1 MSIQEDVQNMP
12 PIEVILKIILPKMNN
27 RIKTLN
33 ADVQALQEEV
43 EALKAAAPKKRAP
56 RKKKADDEAP
66 APGAQPAP
74 APGAQPA
81 PAPVAQPAPAPVAQ
95 PVPAPVAQPV
105 PAPVAQPAP
114 APVVPQP
121 APAPVSQ
128 PAPAPVAQPD
138 TVTYPDPAPAAQ
150 STGTLL
156 CTYDS
161 EQDEFVPLN
170 IEGWPLTGNN
180 VGLALYAMDTMRN
193 NIGDAATMSNL
204 PEGFIKFVTDMTP
217 EQRKQVNGK
226 FPAQNPAYQEYFV

>member
-33 ADVQALQEEV
+33 AAVQALQEEV

-66 APGAQPAP
+66 APAAQPAP
-74 APGAQPA
+74 APMPQPA
-81 PAPVAQPAPAPVAQ
+81 PAPAVQPAPAP
-95 PVPAPVAQPV
+95 
-105 PAPVAQPAP
+105 
-114 APVVPQP
+114 VPQP
-121 APAPVSQ
+121 APAPD
-128 PAPAPVAQPD
+128 AQ
-138 TVTYPDPAPAAQ
+138 PAAQ

-204 PEGFIKFVTDMTP
+204 PEGFIKFVTDLTP

>member
-27 RIKTLN
+27 RIKALN
-33 ADVQALQEEV
+33 AAVQALQEEV

-66 APGAQPAP
+66 APAAQPAP
-74 APGAQPA
+74 APDAQ
-81 PAPVAQPAPAPVAQ
+81 
-95 PVPAPVAQPV
+95 
-105 PAPVAQPAP
+105 
-114 APVVPQP
+114 
-121 APAPVSQ
+121 
-128 PAPAPVAQPD
+128 
-138 TVTYPDPAPAAQ
+138 PAAQ

-204 PEGFIKFVTDMTP
+204 PEGFIKFVTDLTP

>member
-27 RIKTLN
+27 RIKALN
-33 ADVQALQEEV
+33 ATVQALQEEV

-66 APGAQPAP
+66 APAAQSA
-74 APGAQPA
+74 
-81 PAPVAQPAPAPVAQ
+81 
-95 PVPAPVAQPV
+95 
-105 PAPVAQPAP
+105 
-114 APVVPQP
+114 
-121 APAPVSQ
+121 
-128 PAPAPVAQPD
+128 
-138 TVTYPDPAPAAQ
+138 DPAPAAQ

-180 VGLALYAMDTMRN
+180 IGLALYAMATMHN

-204 PEGFIKFVTDMTP
+204 PEGFIKFVTDLTP

>member
-66 APGAQPAP
+66 APIPQPADPAPAAQPADP
-74 APGAQPA
+74 APMPQPADPAPMPQPADPAPMPQPADPAPMPQPADPA
-81 PAPVAQPAPAPVAQ
+81 PAVQPASAPDAQ
-95 PVPAPVAQPV
+95 
-105 PAPVAQPAP
+105 
-114 APVVPQP
+114 
-121 APAPVSQ
+121 
-128 PAPAPVAQPD
+128 
-138 TVTYPDPAPAAQ
+138 PAAQ

-180 VGLALYAMDTMRN
+180 VGLALYAMHTLYNDIT
-193 NIGDAATMSNL
+193 AAAAMSKL
-204 PEGFIKFVTDMTP
+204 SEGFIKFVTDLTP

>member
-33 ADVQALQEEV
+33 ADVQALREEV

-56 RKKKADDEAP
+56 RKKKVDDEAP
-66 APGAQPAP
+66 APAAQPAP

-81 PAPVAQPAPAPVAQ
+81 
-95 PVPAPVAQPV
+95 
-105 PAPVAQPAP
+105 
-114 APVVPQP
+114 
-121 APAPVSQ
+121 
-128 PAPAPVAQPD
+128 
-138 TVTYPDPAPAAQ
+138 DPAPAAQ

-204 PEGFIKFVTDMTP
+204 PEGFIKFVTDLTP

-226 FPAQNPAYQEYFV
+226 FPAQNPTFKEYFV

>member
-27 RIKTLN
+27 RIKALN
-33 ADVQALQEEV
+33 AAVQALQEEV

-66 APGAQPAP
+66 APVPQPVP
-74 APGAQPA
+74 E
-81 PAPVAQPAPAPVAQ
+81 PVAQSADPV
-95 PVPAPVAQPV
+95 
-105 PAPVAQPAP
+105 
-114 APVVPQP
+114 
-121 APAPVSQ
+121 
-128 PAPAPVAQPD
+128 
-138 TVTYPDPAPAAQ
+138 PAAQ

-180 VGLALYAMDTMRN
+180 IGLALYAMDTMHN

-204 PEGFIKFVTDMTP
+204 PEGFIKFVTDLTP

>member
-56 RKKKADDEAP
+56 RKKKADDE
-66 APGAQPAP
+66 
-74 APGAQPA
+74 
-81 PAPVAQPAPAPVAQ
+81 V
-95 PVPAPVAQPV
+95 
-105 PAPVAQPAP
+105 
-114 APVVPQP
+114 
-121 APAPVSQ
+121 PAPVSQ
-128 PAPAPVAQPD
+128 PAPAPVPQPAPAP
-138 TVTYPDPAPAAQ
+138 VPQPAPAPVPQPADPAPAAQ

-180 VGLALYAMDTMRN
+180 VGLASYAMDTMCN

-204 PEGFIKFVTDMTP
+204 PEGFIKFVTDLTP
-217 EQRKQVNGK
+217 EQRKQVNVK
-226 FPAQNPAYQEYFV
+226 FPAQNPTFKEYFV

>member
-66 APGAQPAP
+66 APIPQPADPAPAAQPADP
-74 APGAQPA
+74 APMPQPADPAPMPQPADPA
-81 PAPVAQPAPAPVAQ
+81 PAVQPASAPDAQ
-95 PVPAPVAQPV
+95 
-105 PAPVAQPAP
+105 
-114 APVVPQP
+114 
-121 APAPVSQ
+121 
-128 PAPAPVAQPD
+128 
-138 TVTYPDPAPAAQ
+138 PAAQ

-161 EQDEFVPLN
+161 KQDEFVPLN

-180 VGLALYAMDTMRN
+180 VGLALYAMHTLYNDIT
-193 NIGDAATMSNL
+193 AAAAMSKL
-204 PEGFIKFVTDMTP
+204 SEGFIKFVTDLTP

>member
-27 RIKTLN
+27 RIKALN
-33 ADVQALQEEV
+33 AAVQALQEEV

-66 APGAQPAP
+66 APA
-74 APGAQPA
+74 AQPA
-81 PAPVAQPAPAPVAQ
+81 PAPVPQ
-95 PVPAPVAQPV
+95 PVPAPAAQS
-105 PAPVAQPAP
+105 A
-114 APVVPQP
+114 
-121 APAPVSQ
+121 
-128 PAPAPVAQPD
+128 
-138 TVTYPDPAPAAQ
+138 DPAPSAQ

-161 EQDEFVPLN
+161 EQDEFVSLN

-180 VGLALYAMDTMRN
+180 VGLALYAMATMHN

-204 PEGFIKFVTDMTP
+204 PEGFIKFVTDLTP

>member
-27 RIKTLN
+27 RIKALN
-33 ADVQALQEEV
+33 AAVQALQEEV

-66 APGAQPAP
+66 APAAQPAP
-74 APGAQPA
+74 APAAQSAPAPAAQSAPAPAAQPAPAPAAQPA
-81 PAPVAQPAPAPVAQ
+81 PAPV
-95 PVPAPVAQPV
+95 
-105 PAPVAQPAP
+105 
-114 APVVPQP
+114 
-121 APAPVSQ
+121 
-128 PAPAPVAQPD
+128 
-138 TVTYPDPAPAAQ
+138 PDPAPAAQ

-204 PEGFIKFVTDMTP
+204 PEGFIKFVTDLTP

>member
-1 MSIQEDVQNMP
+1 MSIQEDLQNMP

-56 RKKKADDEAP
+56 RKKQADDEAP
-66 APGAQPAP
+66 APAAQPVPAPAAQSADPSPAAQPAP
-74 APGAQPA
+74 APTAQSA
-81 PAPVAQPAPAPVAQ
+81 
-95 PVPAPVAQPV
+95 
-105 PAPVAQPAP
+105 
-114 APVVPQP
+114 
-121 APAPVSQ
+121 
-128 PAPAPVAQPD
+128 
-138 TVTYPDPAPAAQ
+138 DPAPSAQ

-180 VGLALYAMDTMRN
+180 VGLALYAMATMRN

-204 PEGFIKFVTDMTP
+204 PEGFIKFVTDLTP

>member
-66 APGAQPAP
+66 APAAQPA
-74 APGAQPA
+74 
-81 PAPVAQPAPAPVAQ
+81 
-95 PVPAPVAQPV
+95 
-105 PAPVAQPAP
+105 
-114 APVVPQP
+114 
-121 APAPVSQ
+121 
-128 PAPAPVAQPD
+128 
-138 TVTYPDPAPAAQ
+138 DPAPAAQ

-180 VGLALYAMDTMRN
+180 VGLALYSMHTLYNDITAAAAM
-193 NIGDAATMSNL
+193 SKL
-204 PEGFIKFVTDMTP
+204 PEGFIKFVIDLTP

>member
-27 RIKTLN
+27 RIKALN
-33 ADVQALQEEV
+33 AAVQALQEEV

-66 APGAQPAP
+66 APAAQPAP
-74 APGAQPA
+74 APAAQ
-81 PAPVAQPAPAPVAQ
+81 
-95 PVPAPVAQPV
+95 
-105 PAPVAQPAP
+105 
-114 APVVPQP
+114 
-121 APAPVSQ
+121 
-128 PAPAPVAQPD
+128 
-138 TVTYPDPAPAAQ
+138 PAAQ

-180 VGLALYAMDTMRN
+180 VGLALYAMATMHN

>member
-33 ADVQALQEEV
+33 AAVQALQEEVEVLKAAVQALREEV
-43 EALKAAAPKKRAP
+43 EALKAAAPKKRAS

-66 APGAQPAP
+66 AP
-74 APGAQPA
+74 
-81 PAPVAQPAPAPVAQ
+81 
-95 PVPAPVAQPV
+95 
-105 PAPVAQPAP
+105 
-114 APVVPQP
+114 VPQP
-121 APAPVSQ
+121 APAPVPQ
-128 PAPAPVAQPD
+128 PAPAPVPQ
-138 TVTYPDPAPAAQ
+138 PAPAPAEQ
-150 STGTLL
+150 SVGTLL

-193 NIGDAATMSNL
+193 NIGDAATMSKL
-204 PEGFIKFVTDMTP
+204 PEGFIKFVTDLTP
-217 EQRKQVNGK
+217 EQRKQVNVK
-226 FPAQNPAYQEYFV
+226 FPAQNPTFKEYFV

>member
-33 ADVQALQEEV
+33 ADVQALREEV

-56 RKKKADDEAP
+56 RKKTAEDEAP
-66 APGAQPAP
+66 APAAQPAP
-74 APGAQPA
+74 APAAQPA
-81 PAPVAQPAPAPVAQ
+81 
-95 PVPAPVAQPV
+95 
-105 PAPVAQPAP
+105 
-114 APVVPQP
+114 
-121 APAPVSQ
+121 
-128 PAPAPVAQPD
+128 
-138 TVTYPDPAPAAQ
+138 DPAPAAQ

-180 VGLALYAMDTMRN
+180 VGLALYAMATMHN

-204 PEGFIKFVTDMTP
+204 PEGFIKFVTDLTP

>member
-66 APGAQPAP
+66 APA
-74 APGAQPA
+74 AQPA
-81 PAPVAQPAPAPVAQ
+81 PAPVPQ
-95 PVPAPVAQPV
+95 PVPAPAAQS
-105 PAPVAQPAP
+105 A
-114 APVVPQP
+114 
-121 APAPVSQ
+121 
-128 PAPAPVAQPD
+128 
-138 TVTYPDPAPAAQ
+138 DPAPAAQ

-204 PEGFIKFVTDMTP
+204 PEGFIKFVTDLTP

>member
-66 APGAQPAP
+66 APIPQPADPAPAAQPADP
-74 APGAQPA
+74 APMPQPADPA
-81 PAPVAQPAPAPVAQ
+81 PAVQPASAPDAQ
-95 PVPAPVAQPV
+95 
-105 PAPVAQPAP
+105 
-114 APVVPQP
+114 
-121 APAPVSQ
+121 
-128 PAPAPVAQPD
+128 
-138 TVTYPDPAPAAQ
+138 PAAQ

-180 VGLALYAMDTMRN
+180 VGLALYAMHTLYNDIT
-193 NIGDAATMSNL
+193 AAAAMSKL
-204 PEGFIKFVTDMTP
+204 SEGFIKFVTDLTP

>member
-27 RIKTLN
+27 RIKALN
-33 ADVQALQEEV
+33 AAVQALQEEV

-66 APGAQPAP
+66 AP
-74 APGAQPA
+74 
-81 PAPVAQPAPAPVAQ
+81 
-95 PVPAPVAQPV
+95 
-105 PAPVAQPAP
+105 
-114 APVVPQP
+114 VPQP
-121 APAPVSQ
+121 A
-128 PAPAPVAQPD
+128 
-138 TVTYPDPAPAAQ
+138 PAPAAQ

-180 VGLALYAMDTMRN
+180 VGLALYSMHTLYNDITAAAAM
-193 NIGDAATMSNL
+193 SKL

>member
-27 RIKTLN
+27 RIKTLD
-33 ADVQALQEEV
+33 ADVQALREEV

-66 APGAQPAP
+66 APVPQPAPAPAAQPAPAPVPQPAPAPVPQPAP

-81 PAPVAQPAPAPVAQ
+81 
-95 PVPAPVAQPV
+95 
-105 PAPVAQPAP
+105 
-114 APVVPQP
+114 
-121 APAPVSQ
+121 
-128 PAPAPVAQPD
+128 
-138 TVTYPDPAPAAQ
+138 DPAPAAQ

-161 EQDEFVPLN
+161 EQDEFVPLD

-204 PEGFIKFVTDMTP
+204 PEGFIKFVTDLTP
-217 EQRKQVNGK
+217 EQRKQVNDK
-226 FPAQNPAYQEYFV
+226 FPAQNPTYREYFV

>member
-66 APGAQPAP
+66 APIPQPADPAPAAQPADPAPMPQPADPAPMPQPADPAPMPQPADPAPAVQPADPAPAVQPAP
-74 APGAQPA
+74 APAVQPA
-81 PAPVAQPAPAPVAQ
+81 SAPDAQ
-95 PVPAPVAQPV
+95 
-105 PAPVAQPAP
+105 
-114 APVVPQP
+114 
-121 APAPVSQ
+121 
-128 PAPAPVAQPD
+128 
-138 TVTYPDPAPAAQ
+138 PAAQ

-170 IEGWPLTGNN
+170 IKGWPLTGNN
-180 VGLALYAMDTMRN
+180 VGLALYAMHTLYNDIT
-193 NIGDAATMSNL
+193 AAAAMSKL
-204 PEGFIKFVTDMTP
+204 SEGFIKFVTDLTP

>member
-27 RIKTLN
+27 RIKALN
-33 ADVQALQEEV
+33 AAVQALQEEV

-66 APGAQPAP
+66 AP
-74 APGAQPA
+74 
-81 PAPVAQPAPAPVAQ
+81 
-95 PVPAPVAQPV
+95 
-105 PAPVAQPAP
+105 
-114 APVVPQP
+114 VPQP
-121 APAPVSQ
+121 ADPAPVPQ
-128 PAPAPVAQPD
+128 PADPAPVPQPAD
-138 TVTYPDPAPAAQ
+138 PAPVPQPADPAPAAQ

-180 VGLALYAMDTMRN
+180 VGLALYSMHTLYNDITAAAAM
-193 NIGDAATMSNL
+193 SKL

>member
-27 RIKTLN
+27 RIKALN
-33 ADVQALQEEV
+33 AAVQALQEEV

-66 APGAQPAP
+66 AS
-74 APGAQPA
+74 
-81 PAPVAQPAPAPVAQ
+81 
-95 PVPAPVAQPV
+95 
-105 PAPVAQPAP
+105 
-114 APVVPQP
+114 VPQP
-121 APAPVSQ
+121 APAPQ
-128 PAPAPVAQPD
+128 PADPAPVPQPAD
-138 TVTYPDPAPAAQ
+138 PASVPQPADPAPAAQ

-180 VGLALYAMDTMRN
+180 VGLALYSMHTLYNDITAAAAM
-193 NIGDAATMSNL
+193 SKL

>member
-27 RIKTLN
+27 RIKALN
-33 ADVQALQEEV
+33 AAVQALQEEV

-66 APGAQPAP
+66 APAAQPAP
-74 APGAQPA
+74 APAAQ
-81 PAPVAQPAPAPVAQ
+81 
-95 PVPAPVAQPV
+95 
-105 PAPVAQPAP
+105 
-114 APVVPQP
+114 
-121 APAPVSQ
+121 
-128 PAPAPVAQPD
+128 
-138 TVTYPDPAPAAQ
+138 PAAQ

>member
-66 APGAQPAP
+66 APA
-74 APGAQPA
+74 AQPA
-81 PAPVAQPAPAPVAQ
+81 PAPVPQPVPVPAPQPAPQPAPAPAAQPAPAPAAQ
-95 PVPAPVAQPV
+95 
-105 PAPVAQPAP
+105 
-114 APVVPQP
+114 
-121 APAPVSQ
+121 
-128 PAPAPVAQPD
+128 
-138 TVTYPDPAPAAQ
+138 PAAQ

-180 VGLALYAMDTMRN
+180 VGLALYAMATMRN

-204 PEGFIKFVTDMTP
+204 PEGFIKFVTDLTP

>member
-66 APGAQPAP
+66 APIPQPADPAPAAQPADPAPMPQPADPAPAVQPAP
-74 APGAQPA
+74 APDAQ
-81 PAPVAQPAPAPVAQ
+81 
-95 PVPAPVAQPV
+95 
-105 PAPVAQPAP
+105 
-114 APVVPQP
+114 
-121 APAPVSQ
+121 
-128 PAPAPVAQPD
+128 
-138 TVTYPDPAPAAQ
+138 PAAQ

-170 IEGWPLTGNN
+170 IKGWPLTGNN
-180 VGLALYAMDTMRN
+180 VGLALYAMHTLYNDIT
-193 NIGDAATMSNL
+193 AAAAMSKL
-204 PEGFIKFVTDMTP
+204 SEGFIKFVTDLTP

>member
-33 ADVQALQEEV
+33 ADVQALREEV
-43 EALKAAAPKKRAP
+43 EALKATAPKKRAP

-81 PAPVAQPAPAPVAQ
+81 PAPGAQPAPAPG
-95 PVPAPVAQPV
+95 
-105 PAPVAQPAP
+105 AQPA
-114 APVVPQP
+114 
-121 APAPVSQ
+121 
-128 PAPAPVAQPD
+128 
-138 TVTYPDPAPAAQ
+138 DPAPAAQ

-193 NIGDAATMSNL
+193 NIGDAATMSKL
-204 PEGFIKFVTDMTP
+204 PEGFIKFVTDLTP
-217 EQRKQVNGK
+217 EQRKQVNVK
-226 FPAQNPAYQEYFV
+226 FPAQNPTFKEYFV

>member
-27 RIKTLN
+27 RIKALN
-33 ADVQALQEEV
+33 AAVQALQEEV

-66 APGAQPAP
+66 APAAQPAP
-74 APGAQPA
+74 APAAQPAPAPAAQPAPAPAAQPA
-81 PAPVAQPAPAPVAQ
+81 PAPVAQPAPAPAAQ
-95 PVPAPVAQPV
+95 
-105 PAPVAQPAP
+105 
-114 APVVPQP
+114 
-121 APAPVSQ
+121 
-128 PAPAPVAQPD
+128 
-138 TVTYPDPAPAAQ
+138 PAAQ

-180 VGLALYAMDTMRN
+180 VGLALYAMATMRN

-204 PEGFIKFVTDMTP
+204 PEGFIKFVTDLTP

>member
-66 APGAQPAP
+66 APAAQ
-74 APGAQPA
+74 
-81 PAPVAQPAPAPVAQ
+81 
-95 PVPAPVAQPV
+95 
-105 PAPVAQPAP
+105 
-114 APVVPQP
+114 
-121 APAPVSQ
+121 
-128 PAPAPVAQPD
+128 
-138 TVTYPDPAPAAQ
+138 PAAQ

-180 VGLALYAMDTMRN
+180 VGLALYAMATMRN

-204 PEGFIKFVTDMTP
+204 PEGFIKFVTDLTP

>member
-66 APGAQPAP
+66 ATVPQPADPAPVPQPADPAPAAQPADP
-74 APGAQPA
+74 APQPA
-81 PAPVAQPAPAPVAQ
+81 DPAPQPVDPAP
-95 PVPAPVAQPV
+95 
-105 PAPVAQPAP
+105 
-114 APVVPQP
+114 VPQP
-121 APAPVSQ
+121 APAP
-128 PAPAPVAQPD
+128 AAQSA
-138 TVTYPDPAPAAQ
+138 DPAPAAQ

-180 VGLALYAMDTMRN
+180 VGLALYSMHTLYNDITAAAAM
-193 NIGDAATMSNL
+193 SKL

>member
-66 APGAQPAP
+66 APAAQPA
-74 APGAQPA
+74 
-81 PAPVAQPAPAPVAQ
+81 
-95 PVPAPVAQPV
+95 
-105 PAPVAQPAP
+105 
-114 APVVPQP
+114 
-121 APAPVSQ
+121 
-128 PAPAPVAQPD
+128 
-138 TVTYPDPAPAAQ
+138 PAPAAQ

-180 VGLALYAMDTMRN
+180 VGLALYAMATMRN

-204 PEGFIKFVTDMTP
+204 PEGFIKFVTDLTP

>member
-27 RIKTLN
+27 RIKALN
-33 ADVQALQEEV
+33 AAVQALQEEV

-56 RKKKADDEAP
+56 RKKKTDDEAP
-66 APGAQPAP
+66 APAAQPAP
-74 APGAQPA
+74 APAAQPA
-81 PAPVAQPAPAPVAQ
+81 PAP
-95 PVPAPVAQPV
+95 
-105 PAPVAQPAP
+105 
-114 APVVPQP
+114 VPQP
-121 APAPVSQ
+121 APAPVPQ
-128 PAPAPVAQPD
+128 PAPAPV
-138 TVTYPDPAPAAQ
+138 PDPAPAAQ

-161 EQDEFVPLN
+161 EQDEFVPMN

-204 PEGFIKFVTDMTP
+204 PEGFIKFVTDLTP
-217 EQRKQVNGK
+217 EQRKQVNVK
-226 FPAQNPAYQEYFV
+226 FPAQNPTFKEYFV

>member
-33 ADVQALQEEV
+33 AAVQALQEEV
-43 EALKAAAPKKRAP
+43 EALKAAAPKKRAS

-66 APGAQPAP
+66 APVPQPAP
-74 APGAQPA
+74 APMPQPA
-81 PAPVAQPAPAPVAQ
+81 PAP
-95 PVPAPVAQPV
+95 
-105 PAPVAQPAP
+105 
-114 APVVPQP
+114 VPQP
-121 APAPVSQ
+121 APAPVPQ
-128 PAPAPVAQPD
+128 PADPVPAE
-138 TVTYPDPAPAAQ
+138 Q
-150 STGTLL
+150 SVGTLL

-193 NIGDAATMSNL
+193 NIGDAATMSKL
-204 PEGFIKFVTDMTP
+204 PEGFIKFVTDLTP
-217 EQRKQVNGK
+217 EQRKQVNVK
-226 FPAQNPAYQEYFV
+226 FPAQNPTFKEYFV

>member
-66 APGAQPAP
+66 APIPQPADPAPAAQPADP
-74 APGAQPA
+74 APMPQPADPAPMPQPADPA
-81 PAPVAQPAPAPVAQ
+81 PAVQPASAPDAQ
-95 PVPAPVAQPV
+95 
-105 PAPVAQPAP
+105 
-114 APVVPQP
+114 
-121 APAPVSQ
+121 
-128 PAPAPVAQPD
+128 
-138 TVTYPDPAPAAQ
+138 PAAQ

-204 PEGFIKFVTDMTP
+204 PEGFIKFVTDLTP

>member
-66 APGAQPAP
+66 AP
-74 APGAQPA
+74 
-81 PAPVAQPAPAPVAQ
+81 
-95 PVPAPVAQPV
+95 
-105 PAPVAQPAP
+105 
-114 APVVPQP
+114 VPQP
-121 APAPVSQ
+121 ADPAPMPQ
-128 PAPAPVAQPD
+128 PADPAPMPQPADPAPMPQPADPAPAVQPASAPDAQ
-138 TVTYPDPAPAAQ
+138 PAAQ

-180 VGLALYAMDTMRN
+180 VGLALYAMHTLYNDIT
-193 NIGDAATMSNL
+193 AAAAMSKL
-204 PEGFIKFVTDMTP
+204 SEGFIKFVTDLTP

>member
-27 RIKTLN
+27 RIKALN
-33 ADVQALQEEV
+33 AAVQALQEEV

-66 APGAQPAP
+66 APAAQPAP
-74 APGAQPA
+74 APAAQPA
-81 PAPVAQPAPAPVAQ
+81 PAPVPQPMPAPAAQ
-95 PVPAPVAQPV
+95 SA
-105 PAPVAQPAP
+105 
-114 APVVPQP
+114 
-121 APAPVSQ
+121 
-128 PAPAPVAQPD
+128 
-138 TVTYPDPAPAAQ
+138 DPAPAAQ

-180 VGLALYAMDTMRN
+180 IGLALYAMDTMHN